1 MLLFLESSESQ
12 NSRSAKIETRE
23 LILNPHYAKF
33 ETRIYST
40 WFHNALSVNNVSA
53 YCKNMGY
60 IIVIIVKKN
69 SIVQFLIYVKFKLDI
84 ENHDA
89 EVNLGPK
96 IMFSQK
102 CGIVS

>member
-40 WFHNALSVNNVSA
+40 SFHNALLKDNVSF
-53 YCKNMGY
+53 YCKNGLY
-60 IIVIIVKKN
+60 IIIMQHN
-69 SIVQFLIYVKFKLDI
+69 SSIANIGEI
-84 ENHDA
+84 
-89 EVNLGPK
+89 
-96 IMFSQK
+96 
-102 CGIVS
+102 